1 MAVLIKTRRDGGASY
16 ASISVVAPV
25 LASSRFRE
33 NLAPSF
39 SFLSVPLFRNLDE
52 VSPQLRAEITPPS
65 NAQPSI
71 LDARKPHRFPAHF
84 RIPAA
89 LTTEL
94 DRSPFPVPYP
104 FLLSSASSYR
114 ITGSRLVPVL
124 FPNREK
130 IGYFV
135 ARKFFANVLNDDAI

>member
-71 LDARKPHRFPAHF
+71 LDARKPHRFQGSPLIFGSPRRLPRSWIA
-84 RIPAA
+84 P
-89 LTTEL
+89 L
-94 DRSPFPVPYP
+94 SPFLILSFFLPPRPIASQDPVS
-104 FLLSSASSYR
+104 FLY
-114 ITGSRLVPVL
+114 
-124 FPNREK
+124 
-130 IGYFV
+130 YFLI
-135 ARKFFANVLNDDAI
+135 ARR